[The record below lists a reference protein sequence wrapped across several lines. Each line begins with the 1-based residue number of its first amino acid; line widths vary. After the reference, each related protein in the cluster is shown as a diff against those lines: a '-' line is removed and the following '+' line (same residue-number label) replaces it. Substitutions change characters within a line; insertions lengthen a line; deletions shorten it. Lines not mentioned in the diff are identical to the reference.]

1 MPHKDPDA
9 KKQYRKK
16 YYNRTKEQAH
26 EYYLDNKDKFR
37 DRNRTA
43 RKRNTLFINEY
54 KVQTGCGRCGYNKHA
69 CALDFHHIGAKK
81 ENVAR
86 LAKSCLSL
94 DTLKEEMCKCIVLC
108 SNCHREEHYS
118 K

>member
-9 KKQYRKK
+9 RKQYRKE

-69 CALDFHHIGAKK
+69 CALDFHHTETKR

-94 DTLKEEMCKCIVLC
+94 DSLKEEIRKCIVLC